1 SLQVEVNHYGLED
14 RLDNNLEISIFRIIQ
29 ELVTNIIKHA
39 NASEASITLT
49 QHDDDLNIIVEDNGK
64 GFNLSAIDKQGLGLS
79 SIEKRVNFLH
89 GDINI
94 DSTVGKGTTIIIDIP
109 LKTNAS

>member
-1 SLQVEVNHYGLED
+1 M
-14 RLDNNLEISIFRIIQ
+14 
-29 ELVTNIIKHA
+29 
-39 NASEASITLT
+39 
-49 QHDDDLNIIVEDNGK
+49 EDNGK

-79 SIEKRVNFLH
+79 SIEKRVDFLH